1 MDEINEEEKAY
12 PLTKQTVND
21 VEPRDSLLAARE
33 IENHYRDGIIA
44 YVEGISRYSLE
55 TSKLKA
61 NISTEKKLI
70 EKDEA
75 TLIVFERKVSYDEK
89 LLQKY
94 NDSFS
99 QKIHSIQELNR
110 EYKEI
115 LEDAEYLKLDKR
127 KQHELQELLDEIEEL
142 EMTLLHRELERTNIL
157 LKLEPKRRLIRE
169 LESELTELNLDK
181 EYFAFTKLQQISA
194 ITNKEKMEDDTVDT
208 EVMES

>member
-194 ITNKEKMEDDTVDT
+194 ISNKEKMEDDTVDT

>member
-169 LESELTELNLDK
+169 LESEFTELNLDK

-194 ITNKEKMEDDTVDT
+194 ISNKEKMEDDTVDT

>member
-1 MDEINEEEKAY
+1 MDEMNEEEKAY
-12 PLTKQTVND
+12 PLTKQTAND
-21 VEPRDSLLAARE
+21 VEPRDSLLVARE

-99 QKIHSIQELNR
+99 QKIHSMQELNR

-115 LEDAEYLKLDKR
+115 LEDGEYLKLDKR

-169 LESELTELNLDK
+169 LESELIELNLDK
-181 EYFAFTKLQQISA
+181 EYFASTKLQQISA

>member
-1 MDEINEEEKAY
+1 MNEEEKAY
-12 PLTKQTVND
+12 PLTKQTAND
-21 VEPRDSLLAARE
+21 VEPRDSLLVARE

-99 QKIHSIQELNR
+99 QKIHSMQELNR

-115 LEDAEYLKLDKR
+115 LEDGEYLKLDKR

-169 LESELTELNLDK
+169 LESELIELNLDK
-181 EYFAFTKLQQISA
+181 EYFASTKLQQISA

>member
-1 MDEINEEEKAY
+1 MDEMNEEEKAY
-12 PLTKQTVND
+12 PLTKQTAND
-21 VEPRDSLLAARE
+21 VEPRDSLLVARE

-99 QKIHSIQELNR
+99 QKIHSMQELNR
-110 EYKEI
+110 EANTLASKSNDTETTRAAV
-115 LEDAEYLKLDKR
+115 DLKV
-127 KQHELQELLDEIEEL
+127 
-142 EMTLLHRELERTNIL
+142 
-157 LKLEPKRRLIRE
+157 LI
-169 LESELTELNLDK
+169 
-181 EYFAFTKLQQISA
+181 
-194 ITNKEKMEDDTVDT
+194 EKMREQIMNI
-208 EVMES
+208 E

>member
-181 EYFAFTKLQQISA
+181 EYFASTKLQQISA
-194 ITNKEKMEDDTVDT
+194 ISNKEKMEDDTVDT